1 MVTASRPAAVKYKM
15 AFEKYIREH
24 GYSDMAC
31 FVAFS
36 GKVKLDEEQN
46 KEYTEMGMNG
56 ISEKKL
62 PEAFDKDEN
71 RILIVA
77 NKYQTGFDQP
87 RLCAMY
93 VLKKLKKISAVQTL
107 SRLNRICPPYEK
119 KTFVLDFCNTY
130 KDIKKSFAPY
140 YTATRL
146 ENDITP
152 SDIFK
157 LEAKLDGFGVLDEY
171 DIDNFAELIT
181 IAQPTDR
188 QKIQMTGYL
197 RKAED
202 RANKLPEEDKKEF
215 VANLKRFVRFY
226 EFVIMASHL
235 EDVELHKKYKF
246 CSNLQSWFKK
256 DLSGDGFSL
265 KNQIVANNFL
275 NKLQGEYQKPN
286 LVANPYVKLPEAE
299 TQLSEDEEKKLSEI
313 IEEINNR
320 TGNKFDKDVAA
331 KAMLQIKEILLKS
344 DKLQQSA
351 LVNTQNQFKFSF
363 YDEIDDAL
371 VKGLEQNQDFFSL
384 LLSNPEMKKQV
395 LGIFVNEVYKT
406 LKNRDNSAVIP
417 LYEEYKEGF
426 VPLYTLHAA
435 CGYFEDGEEPEKEGW
450 VDARGKGFTP
460 DPKRHFAVHA
470 KGDSMLPKIK
480 DGDICVFEW
489 YRAGSRN
496 GEIVLTQ
503 SNEFDSDYGGKYTI
517 KRYHSEKTITDED
530 WKHTK
535 IKLIPLNKDYNVIE
549 LDSDTEY
556 RTIGVLKCIL

>member
-1 MVTASRPAAVKYKM
+1 M
-15 AFEKYIREH
+15 
-24 GYSDMAC
+24 
-31 FVAFS
+31 
-36 GKVKLDEEQN
+36 
-46 KEYTEMGMNG
+46 
-56 ISEKKL
+56 
-62 PEAFDKDEN
+62 
-71 RILIVA
+71 
-77 NKYQTGFDQP
+77 
-87 RLCAMY
+87 
-93 VLKKLKKISAVQTL
+93 
-107 SRLNRICPPYEK
+107 
-119 KTFVLDFCNTY
+119 
-130 KDIKKSFAPY
+130 
-140 YTATRL
+140 
-146 ENDITP
+146 
-152 SDIFK
+152 
-157 LEAKLDGFGVLDEY
+157 
-171 DIDNFAELIT
+171 
-181 IAQPTDR
+181 
-188 QKIQMTGYL
+188 
-197 RKAED
+197 
-202 RANKLPEEDKKEF
+202 
-215 VANLKRFVRFY
+215 
-226 EFVIMASHL
+226 
-235 EDVELHKKYKF
+235 
-246 CSNLQSWFKK
+246 
-256 DLSGDGFSL
+256 
-265 KNQIVANNFL
+265 
-275 NKLQGEYQKPN
+275 
-286 LVANPYVKLPEAE
+286 KLPEAE

-535 IKLIPLNKDYNVIE
+535 IELIPLNKDYNVIE

-556 RTIGVLKCIL
+556 RTIGIFKCIL